1 MNYQE
6 IIDSICDGEII
17 IDYDKITSFENE
29 KMKFYSDRIKEFF
42 DLFDVLDDNNYMKT
56 GIYIKFYLIYNSL
69 IADNILTNKRD
80 ININK
85 IVK

>member
-42 DLFDVLDDNNYMKT
+42 DLFDVLDDNNYM
-56 GIYIKFYLIYNSL
+56 S
-69 IADNILTNKRD
+69 D
-80 ININK
+80 
-85 IVK
+85 

>member
-42 DLFDVLDDNNYMKT
+42 DLFDVLDD
-56 GIYIKFYLIYNSL
+56 
-69 IADNILTNKRD
+69 ILTNKRD